1 MILTYK
7 KNLCRTFIMLTL
19 KQKKLL
25 DFLEQYYK
33 RNKIFPTFDEMKI
46 KLSIKSKSG
55 IHKLLSSLVEKGY
68 IERLPHKARAL
79 KINNTINH
87 DIIKEETDIPFLG
100 RIAAGNPIE
109 AITGSFE
116 QISVPNFLLDNKDE
130 HFTLEVTG
138 DSMIEEGIFD
148 GDIVVIK
155 KINVASSGEIVVALI
170 DDSEVTLKKFR
181 SYKNSIALEP
191 ANKNYKTRIFG
202 EGRVQIQ
209 GKLVGL
215 LRKF

>member
-1 MILTYK
+1 
-7 KNLCRTFIMLTL
+7 MLTF

-25 DFLEQYYK
+25 DFLEQYFK
-33 RNKIFPTFDEMKI
+33 RNKIFPTFDEMKS

-55 IHKLLSSLVEKGY
+55 IHKLLSSLEEKGY

-79 KINNTINH
+79 KINN
-87 DIIKEETDIPFLG
+87 IKNNSIVKHESNIPFLG

-116 QISVPNFLLDNKDE
+116 QISVPNFLLDNKEE

-138 DSMIEEGIFD
+138 DSMIDEGIFD

-155 KINVASSGEIVVALI
+155 KTSIANSGEIVVALI
-170 DDSEVTLKKFR
+170 DDAEVTLKKFR

-202 EGRVQIQ
+202 EDRVQIQ

>member
-1 MILTYK
+1 
-7 KNLCRTFIMLTL
+7 MLTL

-25 DFLEQYYK
+25 DYIIQYCSS
-33 RNKIFPTFDEMKI
+33 NKIYPTFDEMRGY
-46 KLSIKSKSG
+46 LNIKSKSG
-55 IHKLLSSLVEKGY
+55 IHKLLLSLEDKGI

-79 KINNTINH
+79 KLKKVINLPKP
-87 DIIKEETDIPFLG
+87 DERSLPFLG

-116 QISVPNFLLDNKDE
+116 QISVPNYLINGKDE

-138 DSMIEEGIFD
+138 DSMIEDGIND

-155 KINVASSGEIVVALI
+155 KSNVANSGDIIVALV
-170 DDSEVTLKKFR
+170 DDNEVTLKRFR

-202 EGRVQIQ
+202 EDRVKVQ

-215 LRKF
+215 IRKF

>member
-1 MILTYK
+1 
-7 KNLCRTFIMLTL
+7 MLTL

-25 DFLEQYYK
+25 DYIVQYCSS
-33 RNKIFPTFDEMKI
+33 NKIYPTFDEMRSY
-46 KLSIKSKSG
+46 LNIKSKSG
-55 IHKLLSSLVEKGY
+55 IHKLLSSLEDKGI

-79 KINNTINH
+79 KLKKVINLPKP
-87 DIIKEETDIPFLG
+87 DERSLPFLG

-116 QISVPNFLLDNKDE
+116 QISVPNYLINGKDE

-138 DSMIEEGIFD
+138 DSMIEDGIND

-155 KINVASSGEIVVALI
+155 KSNVANSGDIIVALV
-170 DDSEVTLKKFR
+170 DDNEVTLKRFR

-202 EGRVQIQ
+202 EDRVKVQ

-215 LRKF
+215 IRKF

>member
-1 MILTYK
+1 
-7 KNLCRTFIMLTL
+7 MLTF

-25 DFLEQYYK
+25 DFLEQYFK

-55 IHKLLSSLVEKGY
+55 IHKLLSSLEEKGY
-68 IERLPHKARAL
+68 IKRLPHKARAL
-79 KINNTINH
+79 KINN
-87 DIIKEETDIPFLG
+87 IKNNSIVKHESNIPFLG

-116 QISVPNFLLDNKDE
+116 QISVPNFLLDNKEE

-138 DSMIEEGIFD
+138 DSMIDEGIFD

-155 KINVASSGEIVVALI
+155 KTSIANSGEIVVALI
-170 DDSEVTLKKFR
+170 DDAEVTLKKFR

-202 EGRVQIQ
+202 EDRVQIQ